1 MQDVAL
7 KQPETFPMNT
17 TTHKCNG
24 LTLHNTQISLSSDEP
39 SSTISSDSDSID
51 SETSSSLSSTS
62 SSSSS
67 ESEAEL
73 SVEKHKPNL
82 KLRITHTPTNKTA
95 RVENAVSVPPDP
107 PMDSV
112 RHVPFG
118 QGRKET
124 QKRNQRRRDNK
135 KLVYLKAIG
144 VLSSTATLADFKQWN
159 ANHQATGQAQEDEE
173 PSLKKSDTNAAFEVT
188 RHALL
193 DSTASGGTEIEPSR
207 AEAQKQSHRAKS
219 VDASTTQDVQEFKN
233 TDTPAAA
240 QSQNDTQEAAS
251 EPLRR
256 RAKLDLASSKRLLF
270 GSLGLRPPKTK
281 DDEHSLREKLMRNV
295 KPINNPPNDRID
307 KAVPNH
313 GEDDDSW
320 KKKIILKAVEC
331 CHDGIELST
340 PPFPFVQRW
349 DPQQQGHYK
358 NRNGQGWKS
367 KKRKR
372 NRQHYEDTEQAQNGE
387 SDAASV
393 HLAEVLA
400 GHEVNHKE
408 PSNHDHE
415 QGVQRT
421 DSESYEGATNDQLMR
436 DANGISATAPDE
448 VSSAEDLP
456 TLPDDMSVCKVLVP
470 AEALPGTIFA
480 FKQLDMSQDTDW
492 QPKISDYRTATLNEV
507 MDDGVLQITLA
518 QRDRPDKEKAYDQ
531 ETGKRLYSKFE
542 MPEYEDADVDI
553 DAGVFEISF
562 ADLIEPKLVRAA
574 KTQHIPDDEE
584 QNPLD
589 GNVVEARDGDVPIP
603 EVFQALASRLSDV
616 TAEEAHDVLY
626 RSEPQDISEDAEKE
640 IVKITRESGFNSG
653 VADGVKVG
661 QGFPPHENQINHVSK
676 GHDDPLSPRF
686 NGFSSSPPVETKRMQ
701 LPSIR
706 DGLLGTSL
714 GPWLSSVRGSG
725 DVNSGQF
732 DSPSPDGDSLTG
744 AVIDEDVLPH
754 LEVDD
759 GGLPRYAPGAAPE
772 EADHQ
777 FPSQELPTPSSPPR
791 TASDA
796 SRSKVRGLRSPTNR
810 QPISSLDGPGS
821 DPDDFPTLETVF
833 SARTGTVKPPIDN
846 AVNNPESPQE
856 VPPRRLRS
864 GDTAAAPYTAGNAIE
879 SPSPAFES
887 RMTAS
892 QAPVGSQIVDLT
904 LSSDPADP
912 DGSEYEDGGSELPG
926 GPGWVEKRKTRA
938 AKAESKR
945 SIGRSKRTRS
955 TV

>member
-1 MQDVAL
+1 
-7 KQPETFPMNT
+7 MNT

-24 LTLHNTQISLSSDEP
+24 LTLHKTQISLSSDEP
-39 SSTISSDSDSID
+39 SSTISSDSGIID

-73 SVEKHKPNL
+73 SVEKQEPNL
-82 KLRITHTPTNKTA
+82 KLHITDTPTNKTA
-95 RVENAVSVPPDP
+95 PVENAVSVPPDP

-112 RHVPFG
+112 RHVPSG

-124 QKRNQRRRDNK
+124 RKRNQRRRDNK

-144 VLSSTATLADFKQWN
+144 VLASTATLADFKQWN
-159 ANHQATGQAQEDEE
+159 ASHQATGQAQKDEE
-173 PSLKKSDTNAAFEVT
+173 PSLKQSDTNTAFEVT
-188 RHALL
+188 RLALL
-193 DSTASGGTEIEPSR
+193 DSPASGGTEIEPSR

-219 VDASTTQDVQEFKN
+219 VYESTTQDVQESKDTN
-233 TDTPAAA
+233 TQAAA
-240 QSQNDTQEAAS
+240 QSQNDTQGAAS
-251 EPLRR
+251 EPPRR

-281 DDEHSLREKLMRNV
+281 DDEDSLREKLMRNV
-295 KPINNPPNDRID
+295 TPINNPPNDRID

-320 KKKIILKAVEC
+320 EKKIILKAVEC

-349 DPQQQGHYK
+349 DPQQQGHYN
-358 NRNGQGWKS
+358 NRNGQGGKS

-372 NRQHYEDTEQAQNGE
+372 NKQHYEDEEQAQNGE
-387 SDAASV
+387 SDAANV

-408 PSNHDHE
+408 PSNHDNE
-415 QGVQRT
+415 QGVQRA
-421 DSESYEGATNDQLMR
+421 DGATNNQLMR
-436 DANGISATAPDE
+436 DAKGISTTAPDDF
-448 VSSAEDLP
+448 SGAEDLP

-480 FKQLDMSQDTDW
+480 FKQLDMSQDTNW

-518 QRDRPDKEKAYDQ
+518 QRDRSDKEKAYDQ
-531 ETGKRLYSKFE
+531 ETGKRLYAKFE

-574 KTQHIPDDEE
+574 NTQHIPDDEE
-584 QNPLD
+584 QKTLD

-603 EVFQALASRLSDV
+603 EVFQALVSRLNDV
-616 TAEEAHDVLY
+616 TAEEAHDVLH
-626 RSEPQDISEDAEKE
+626 RSEPHDISEDAEKE
-640 IVKITRESGFNSG
+640 IVKIIRESGFDSD

-661 QGFPPHENQINHVSK
+661 QGFPPHDNQINHVSE
-676 GHDDPLSPRF
+676 GHDDPLSAGF

-706 DGLLGTSL
+706 DGLHDTSL
-714 GPWLSSVRGSG
+714 GPWQSSVRGSG
-725 DVNSGQF
+725 DVDPGQF

-744 AVIDEDVLPH
+744 AVIDEDVLPQ
-754 LEVDD
+754 LEIDD
-759 GGLPRYAPGAAPE
+759 GGLPCHAPGAAPE
-772 EADHQ
+772 EAEHQ

-791 TASDA
+791 TASIA
-796 SRSKVRGLRSPTNR
+796 SRSKVRGLRSPINR
-810 QPISSLDGPGS
+810 QPISALDGAGS
-821 DPDDFPTLETVF
+821 DPADFPTLETVY

-864 GDTAAAPYTAGNAIE
+864 GDTAAASYTAGNAIE

-887 RMTAS
+887 LVTAS
-892 QAPVGSQIVDLT
+892 QAPTGSQIVDLT
-904 LSSDPADP
+904 LSSDPVDP

-926 GPGWVEKRKTRA
+926 EPGWVEKRKTRA
-938 AKAESKR
+938 ANAESKR